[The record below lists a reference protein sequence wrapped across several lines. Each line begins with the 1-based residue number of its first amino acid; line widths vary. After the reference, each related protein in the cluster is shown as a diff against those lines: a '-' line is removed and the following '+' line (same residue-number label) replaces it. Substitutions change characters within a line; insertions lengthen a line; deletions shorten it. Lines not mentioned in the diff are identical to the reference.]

1 MANSPSHPLI
11 NDETGFDQTVMWLQ
25 NWKGRRETNLRSG
38 DRQIMTNVRVS
49 TTFVPD

>member
-11 NDETGFDQTVMWLQ
+11 NVETGFDQTVMRLQ
-25 NWKGRRETNLRSG
+25 HWKGRETNLRSG